1 MAWPKGKPR
10 KPVADAAPGGGTGGE
25 PALREPLKAR
35 PTGVGRY
42 KLKAGA
48 NWETNDIGP
57 AEGIDRFHIP
67 REDIPEGYDLQWVA
81 VSVMGQD
88 MPRERGSFERTGWTP
103 VHQSDF
109 DGKFDGRWMPKGQ
122 DNEINQGGQVLMA
135 RPLEISLKARA
146 RELRA
151 AQEQVR
157 VKEQALYAGD
167 LPITGADHPSAR
179 KFNQVS
185 RSVERI
191 AIPED

>member
-10 KPVADAAPGGGTGGE
+10 KPVVQTGE
-25 PALREPLKAR
+25 TKDTIDERPPLKAR
-35 PTGVGRY
+35 VTGTNRWQ
-42 KLKAGA
+42 LKAGA
-48 NWETNDIGP
+48 NWETNDTGP
-57 AEGIDRFHIP
+57 EEGIDRYNIP
-67 REDIPEGYDLQWVA
+67 RDQIPDGFDLQWVA

-88 MPRERGSFERTGWTP
+88 MPRERAAFERKGWTP

-109 DGKFDGRWMPKGQ
+109 DGVYNGKWMPKDAPG
-122 DNEINQGGQVLMA
+122 EINEGGQVLMA

-157 VKEQALYAGD
+157 VKEQALYSGD

-179 KFNQVS
+179 KFNQIS